1 MSGQTLPADWCEPQ
15 IQSLGAQAM
24 NKLFSILT
32 LSITTALFGG
42 MIAQPLSGQ

>member
-1 MSGQTLPADWCEPQ
+1 MNGQSLPADRCETKIFQ
-15 IQSLGAQAM
+15 GAQAM

>member
-1 MSGQTLPADWCEPQ
+1 MPADRCENS
-15 IQSLGAQAM
+15 IYLGAQAM